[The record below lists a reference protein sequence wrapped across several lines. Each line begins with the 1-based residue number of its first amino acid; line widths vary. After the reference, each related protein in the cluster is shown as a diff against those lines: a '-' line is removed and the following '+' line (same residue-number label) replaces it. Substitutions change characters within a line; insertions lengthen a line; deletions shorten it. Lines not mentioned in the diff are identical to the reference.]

1 MLLCVYW
8 LHVSVCICVCWGRG
22 QVKEVEPGWSAVH
35 DNRWKVWTH
44 SLGLEAAPSLLI
56 VRETHDA
63 AKWLQQRISQASSTS
78 FSPADFLLITSAQD
92 HGALGQTIYGP
103 LISQVP
109 VKSALLAVLVWC
121 CNHAGARERQ
131 GLTERGSLCIDKQHR
146 WMRLNP
152 LVSTVSMS
160 TVRDR
165 HLTSFL
171 PAGCAMQANRTSDPM
186 ALLS

>member
-1 MLLCVYW
+1 MLLCVCW

-35 DNRWKVWTH
+35 DNRWKVWTR

-109 VKSALLAVLVWC
+109 VKSALLAVLVWFHKFPFC
-121 CNHAGARERQ
+121 VAIMPEP
-131 GLTERGSLCIDKQHR
+131 ESDRGSQKEAVCVLIS
-146 WMRLNP
+146 
-152 LVSTVSMS
+152 ST
-160 TVRDR
+160 DEWGWI
-165 HLTSFL
+165 
-171 PAGCAMQANRTSDPM
+171 P
-186 ALLS
+186 

>member
-8 LHVSVCICVCWGRG
+8 LHVSVCTFVCWGRG

-35 DNRWKVWTH
+35 DNRWKVWMH

-78 FSPADFLLITSAQD
+78 FSPADFLLITSSQD

-109 VKSALLAVLVWC
+109 VKSALHYWQCWFGFINFLFVLQSRRGQR
-121 CNHAGARERQ
+121 ATGAHRKRQ
-131 GLTERGSLCIDKQHR
+131 SVY
-146 WMRLNP
+146 W
-152 LVSTVSMS
+152 
-160 TVRDR
+160 
-165 HLTSFL
+165 
-171 PAGCAMQANRTSDPM
+171 
-186 ALLS
+186 